1 MYLYYDSNYTLK
13 EIINDKAII
22 ADSVNANKIYVMF
35 ETDQLESG
43 YDLSYIRYRSGGNNY
58 SMFYTEDLVTDPF
71 AATPA
76 DNCYV
81 PFNKNRD
88 LKFFKYGKPYR
99 FRVFN
104 IPTEILTNS
113 SVSAT
118 VWYVLDTDQDTQIVN
133 GEIVNGDDDATLA
146 MEMFAFAVNPSANKV
161 AIDTVISLAQWSQL
175 VILISKIAGFDPTQ
189 IESAIETLQSYFTA
203 GSANNALQFGDH
215 LPSYY
220 ATHDEVEIIESEI
233 QALQRFE
240 VIISNTAANTPNV
253 AEIDVGGVPTQ
264 GTLAPSAS
272 TQGKMYFVPLT
283 GEEPSDNYAEY
294 ITTLNNGNYN
304 WELLGTTTGV
314 NLTGVVKM
322 ATYTNVMPIWSSDNT
337 YIDYPYKG
345 VAAIQGVTASM
356 FADVVFSVEQA
367 ASGDYAPVCE
377 TGDGTITVYS
387 KVNTAILIP
396 LVKVEWTL

>member
-71 AATPA
+71 ADTPD

-88 LKFFKYGKPYR
+88 LKFFKYGKSYR

-104 IPTEILTNS
+104 IPTEILTNT

-133 GEIVNGDDDATLA
+133 GEIVNGDDDQTLS

-161 AIDTVISLAQWSQL
+161 SIDTVISLAQWSQL

-189 IESAIETLQSYFTA
+189 IESAIETLQSYFTN

-215 LPSYY
+215 NPNYY
-220 ATHDEVEIIESEI
+220 ATHDEVEIMQSEI
-233 QALQRFE
+233 DALQRFE
-240 VIISNTAANTPNV
+240 IIISNSAATTPNV
-253 AEIDVGGVPTQ
+253 T
-264 GTLAPSAS
+264 TSAA
-272 TQGKMYFVPLT
+272 TQGKLYFVPLT
-283 GEEPSDNYAEY
+283 GEDPSDNYAEY
-294 ITTLNNGNYN
+294 ITALHSGVYN
-304 WELLGTTTGV
+304 WELLGTTSGV
-314 NLTGVVKM
+314 NLTGVSKM
-322 ATYTNVMPIWSSDNT
+322 ATFTNVMPIWSSDTT

-345 VAAIQGVTASM
+345 VASIQGVTASM

-367 ASGDYAPVCE
+367 TSGDYAPICE